1 VQNTAQGA
9 SGSHLTNFGGWG
21 SAQRASGLLLSS
33 IKLPLTYSYSIGTI
47 ELSVRDILFTTIY
60 QGVLKMTVKKTT
72 HKDNKAIALTASEQR
87 AISIAEL
94 IKTGDTIGKDMDNLC
109 KAEHKYRKGK
119 PVGTVRSGDAFMVRL
134 NESLIGLGYT
144 GSTLANK
151 LTAVRIAVN
160 EGKNFAHKPYAQPT
174 KKGASTAPKGK
185 AVSGVK
191 FKGDAKIEDIVKGL
205 REMFNK
211 FKADDKTAELASF
224 LIDALD
230 EFDGE

>member
-1 VQNTAQGA
+1 
-9 SGSHLTNFGGWG
+9 
-21 SAQRASGLLLSS
+21 
-33 IKLPLTYSYSIGTI
+33 
-47 ELSVRDILFTTIY
+47 
-60 QGVLKMTVKKTT
+60 MTVKKTTT

-94 IKTGDTIGKDMDNLC
+94 IKTGDTIGKDMDTLC

-134 NESLIGLGYT
+134 NESLIGLGYA

>member
-1 VQNTAQGA
+1 
-9 SGSHLTNFGGWG
+9 
-21 SAQRASGLLLSS
+21 
-33 IKLPLTYSYSIGTI
+33 
-47 ELSVRDILFTTIY
+47 
-60 QGVLKMTVKKTT
+60 MTVKKTT

-94 IKTGDTIGKDMDNLC
+94 IKTGDTIGKDMDTLC
-109 KAEHKYRKGK
+109 KAEHKFRKGQ

-134 NESLIGLGYT
+134 NESLIALNYT

-160 EGKNFAHKPYAQPT
+160 EGKNFAHKPYAQAT

-211 FKADDKTAELASF
+211 FKTDDSKVLLASYM
-224 LIDALD
+224 IDALD
-230 EFDGE
+230 EYEQDQQ